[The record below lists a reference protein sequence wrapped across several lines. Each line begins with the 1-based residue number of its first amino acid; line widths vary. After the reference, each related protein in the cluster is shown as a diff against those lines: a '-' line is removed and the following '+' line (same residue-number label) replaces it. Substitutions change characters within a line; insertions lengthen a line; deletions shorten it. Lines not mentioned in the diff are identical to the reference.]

1 MEAVATWIA
10 TGLIVGWLV
19 RTAMKSRGFG
29 LMGDLTTGSLGAL
42 VGGWLLRSLHIVAP
56 NNEVGHI
63 AVALFGAMALL
74 GMLRVLRRL
83 TDAAGLGPL
92 VPAGP
97 LTLDLEAQ
105 VRRLSEFERRL
116 LSTLLQRQRVTP
128 DPNTR
133 FDAQM
138 TFGDRIADRVATF
151 GGSWTFIGLFLTVLV
166 AWMAINEQIVQP
178 FDPFPYILLNL
189 LLSCIAAL
197 QAPVIMMSQNRQA
210 AKDRSDARSDYE
222 VNLRA
227 EMQIMALHEKVDGAR
242 QQDRELA
249 LRLLEEHGRLLSQ
262 IESRL
267 ARQEAG
273 GRRPGWP
280 PCEAE

>member
-42 VGGWLLRSLHIVAP
+42 VGGWLFRSLHIVAP
-56 NNEVGHI
+56 DNEIGHI

-74 GMLRVLRRL
+74 GMLRILRRV
-83 TDAAGLGPL
+83 TVAAGFGPL
-92 VPAGP
+92 VPVGP
-97 LTLDLEAQ
+97 LAIDLEAH
-105 VRRLSEFERRL
+105 VKRLSEFERRL
-116 LSTLLQRQRVTP
+116 LSSLIQRQQTTP

-151 GGSWTFIGLFLTVLV
+151 GGSWVFIGLFLTVMIG
-166 AWMAINEQIVQP
+166 WMAINEQLARP

-189 LLSCIAAL
+189 VLSCVAAL
-197 QAPVIMMSQNRQA
+197 QAPVIMMSQNRQT
-210 AKDRSDARSDYE
+210 AKDRLDARSDYE

-227 EMQIMALHEKVDGAR
+227 EMQIMALHDKLDVTR
-242 QQDRELA
+242 QEHRDLA
-249 LRLLEEHGRLLSQ
+249 LRLLEEHGRLLNQ
-262 IESRL
+262 IEARL
-267 ARQEAG
+267 ARHEAA
-273 GRRPGWP
+273 GRQTGCAPY
-280 PCEAE
+280 EAE

>member
-1 MEAVATWIA
+1 
-10 TGLIVGWLV
+10 
-19 RTAMKSRGFG
+19 
-29 LMGDLTTGSLGAL
+29 
-42 VGGWLLRSLHIVAP
+42 
-56 NNEVGHI
+56 
-63 AVALFGAMALL
+63 MALL

-116 LSTLLQRQRVTP
+116 LSTLLQRQQVTP

-166 AWMAINEQIVQP
+166 AWMAMNEQIAQP
-178 FDPFPYILLNL
+178 FDPFPYNL
-189 LLSCIAAL
+189 LQSSSC
-197 QAPVIMMSQNRQA
+197 
-210 AKDRSDARSDYE
+210 
-222 VNLRA
+222 RA
-227 EMQIMALHEKVDGAR
+227 SPHF
-242 QQDRELA
+242 
-249 LRLLEEHGRLLSQ
+249 
-262 IESRL
+262 
-267 ARQEAG
+267 
-273 GRRPGWP
+273 RRR
-280 PCEAE
+280 